1 MHGFTNATPVDRG
14 VDVIDVYIAAWEIE
28 CCAPQPEVGREATW
42 VLAYTADDTEPEVFR
57 RPVRWDRI
65 SRKLS
70 AGGVSAYW
78 RDAPDDLSDHPT
90 GLRGRLWG
98 TVHGAD
104 VPDGFDSTAGSVM
117 GVYLLDELYRE
128 NEIGAWCPLPG
139 TAVRTSVSKSPGWF
153 GGSGTFV
160 SGMDCRKQT
169 GVVMELAVRG

>member
-1 MHGFTNATPVDRG
+1 MAQRIEVVVHQDDVGMNHGANA
-14 VDVIDVYIAAWEIE
+14 AFAE
-28 CCAPQPEVGREATW
+28 
-42 VLAYTADDTEPEVFR
+42 
-57 RPVRWDRI
+57 
-65 SRKLS
+65 
-70 AGGVSAYW
+70 
-78 RDAPDDLSDHPT
+78 LSDL
-90 GLRGRLWG
+90 GIC
-98 TVHGAD
+98 
-104 VPDGFDSTAGSVM
+104 TAGSVM